1 MQFFTQKSYISA
13 YHMLMLAVVRR
24 RNAEPMES
32 LITIAYCQRIKV
44 WALPSCSMT
53 HALLF
58 EQFLQETSKGTY
70 RIYCVS
76 YTGYNLHT

>member
-1 MQFFTQKSYISA
+1 
-13 YHMLMLAVVRR
+13 MLMLTAG
-24 RNAEPMES
+24 RNAETMES
-32 LITIAYCQRIKV
+32 LLTIAYSQRIKV

-58 EQFLQETSKGTY
+58 GQFLEETSKGTY
-70 RIYCVS
+70 SLYCIS